1 MNKRLLLVL
10 VLLCC
15 ITMVRAQVSSADSA
29 KTEQKSSTDWL
40 KNSTVQVHGGTQG
53 FGLAARYQVIPQF
66 AARIGGSFGSVN
78 INKGFN
84 FKNLSTDNKLKGKVS
99 NIHLFGEY
107 TALDWL
113 RVVAGAG
120 YFFKANADVVMTPNK
135 SVTQDGITLEP
146 EEIGIL
152 TTEVNYKKFAPYLGI
167 GLGRGLP
174 QKRFNAN
181 VDLGFYYLSAPTVTM
196 TGTEY
201 LDGNSQNGPILTE
214 NMKNYRFLPVL
225 QLNLNF
231 KLSK

>member
-1 MNKRLLLVL
+1 MNKRLLSVL

-15 ITMVRAQVSSADSA
+15 ITLVKAQGLPADST
-29 KTEQKSSTDWL
+29 KTDHTSSTAWL
-40 KNSTVQVHGGTQG
+40 KNSSVQVHGGTQG
-53 FGLAARYQVIPQF
+53 FGVAARYQFIPKV
-66 AARIGGSFGSVN
+66 AARIGGSYGSVN

-84 FKNLSTDNKLKGKVS
+84 FSNLSTDNKLKGKLG
-99 NIHLFGEY
+99 NIHLYGEY

-120 YFFKANADVVMTPNK
+120 YFFKADANIVMTPNK

-146 EEIGIL
+146 EELGTL
-152 TTEVNYKKFAPYLGI
+152 TTNVTYKKVAPYLGV

-181 VDLGFYYLSAPTVTM
+181 VDLGFYYLSAPKVTM

-201 LDGNSQNGPILTE
+201 LEGNDQNGPILTE
-214 NMKNYRFLPVL
+214 NMKNYRFLPVI

>member
-1 MNKRLLLVL
+1 MKKRLLSLL

-15 ITMVRAQVSSADSA
+15 ITMARAQDVTADST
-29 KTEQKSSTDWL
+29 KTATTSTSFNPL
-40 KNSTVQVHGGTQG
+40 LATVQVHGGTQG
-53 FGLAARYQVIPQF
+53 FGVAVRYQFIPQLAARL
-66 AARIGGSFGSVN
+66 GGSYGSVN
-78 INKGFN
+78 INEGFN
-84 FKNLSTDNKLKGKVS
+84 FDNLSTDNKLKGKIS

-107 TALDWL
+107 NALNWL

-120 YFFKANADVVMTPNK
+120 YFFKANANVVMTPNE
-135 SVTQDGITLEP
+135 SVTRDGITLQP
-146 EEIGIL
+146 EELGIL
-152 TTEVNYKKFAPYLGI
+152 TTDVNYKKFAPYIGL

-181 VDLGFYYLSAPTVTM
+181 VDFGFYYLSAPTVTM

-201 LDGNSQNGPILTE
+201 LDGNTQNGPILTE
-214 NMKNYRFLPVL
+214 NMKNYRFLPVV